1 MKFNDRTGEKGVNKW
16 GSKMTIINYNNNAN
30 IKIEFENGYEIGT
43 TYREFKKGSV
53 KSPYDKSVYGIGY
66 LGVGNYKT
74 YYYDTIKTEEYRV
87 WCHMLERC
95 YDDKHR
101 EKFPTYKGCSACEEW
116 LCFQNFAKWFNE
128 NFYEIEEETM
138 HLDKDILCKGNKIYS
153 PNNCVFVPQ
162 RINELFTKRNKL
174 RGDYP
179 IGVDFNKRNKLFRA
193 RCSTL
198 QGNKHLGYYKT
209 KEEAFKVYK
218 IEKEK
223 EIKNRADN
231 YKDFIPEKLYSAMY
245 KYEVEIRD

>member
-1 MKFNDRTGEKGVNKW
+1 
-16 GSKMTIINYNNNAN
+16 
-30 IKIEFENGYEIGT
+30 
-43 TYREFKKGSV
+43 
-53 KSPYDKSVYGIGY
+53 
-66 LGVGNYKT
+66 
-74 YYYDTIKTEEYRV
+74 
-87 WCHMLERC
+87 
-95 YDDKHR
+95 
-101 EKFPTYKGCSACEEW
+101 
-116 LCFQNFAKWFNE
+116 
-128 NFYEIEEETM
+128 M